1 MSQHASKALP
11 DGLKPAWDL
20 ARLFPPQGSWSEEE
34 YLSLPGNHLS
44 EFDHG
49 RVEVLEMPIELHQ
62 RLVAFLFRVLL
73 EFVNRSAP
81 GVVLFAPFPIRLWE
95 GKIRE
100 PDLVFMH
107 AAHAHRRKDK
117 YWEGAD
123 LVMEV
128 LSPEDP
134 KRDKDIKRRE
144 YAVAGIPEY
153 WLIDPTDQSVTVF
166 VIEGGSSLYSVKG
179 VYREGLQAVSPTLPG
194 FAVDVRGLFRG
205 EPA

>member
-1 MSQHASKALP
+1 
-11 DGLKPAWDL
+11 
-20 ARLFPPQGSWSEEE
+20 
-34 YLSLPGNHLS
+34 
-44 EFDHG
+44 
-49 RVEVLEMPIELHQ
+49 
-62 RLVAFLFRVLL
+62 
-73 EFVNRSAP
+73 
-81 GVVLFAPFPIRLWE
+81 LFAPFPIRLWE

-107 AAHAHRRKDK
+107 AAHAHRRKDT

-134 KRDKDIKRRE
+134 KRDRDIKRRE
-144 YAVAGIPEY
+144 YAMAGIPEY

-179 VYREGLQAVSPTLPG
+179 VYREGPQAVSPNLPG

>member
-1 MSQHASKALP
+1 MSQHAAKALP
-11 DGLKPAWDL
+11 DGLEPAWDL

-34 YLSLPGNHLS
+34 YLSLPGNHLT

-49 RVEVLEMPIELHQ
+49 RVEVLEMPSEAHQ
-62 RLVAFLFRVLL
+62 RLVAFLFRALL
-73 EFVNRSAP
+73 ELVNRSSL

-107 AAHAHRRKDK
+107 AAHAQRRKDK

-128 LSPEDP
+128 LSPDDP
-134 KRDKDIKRRE
+134 KRDRDIKRRE
-144 YAVAGIPEY
+144 YAMAGIPEY
-153 WLIDPTDQSVTVF
+153 WLIDPTDQGVTVF
-166 VIEGGSSLYSVKG
+166 SLGADSSLYAVSG
-179 VYREGLQAVSPTLPG
+179 VYRDGQVAVSPTLPD
-194 FAVDVRGLFRG
+194 FLVDVHALF
-205 EPA
+205 AQASA